1 MIKSIGYTWKNIGQ
15 SSMAFSK
22 GKKDHFSP
30 ISLNSDKHVACTF
43 LHKIYWSCN
52 NWLLS
57 TSCPLEKE
65 LLFNKKLWVCL
76 ANNITASLPCWIE
89 ATWLLFGTCL
99 LFGSCHFYNY
109 EPCLLFG
116 SIVFHNEACVLFGLC
131 WVWSEPCV
139 DKIFNSR
146 QGSVYKNLSHGYYLD
161 CGKSNS
167 EPKLS

>member
-99 LFGSCHFYNY
+99 LFGSCHFHKYV
-109 EPCLLFG
+109 PCLP
-116 SIVFHNEACVLFGLC
+116 FHFMIRCV
-131 WVWSEPCV
+131 
-139 DKIFNSR
+139 
-146 QGSVYKNLSHGYYLD
+146 YYLD
-161 CGKSNS
+161 CV
-167 EPKLS
+167 EFYLSYVLTKFLVIGMAQCT